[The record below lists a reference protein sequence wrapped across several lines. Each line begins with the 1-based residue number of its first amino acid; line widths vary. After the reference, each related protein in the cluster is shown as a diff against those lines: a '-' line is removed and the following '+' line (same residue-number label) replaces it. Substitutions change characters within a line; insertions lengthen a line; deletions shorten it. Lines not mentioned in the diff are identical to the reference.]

1 MDYDIIMQTMMP
13 FCAMFKIYLLGIRM
27 CIMCLTQSMWNDRMK
42 WRSTVEMVPVRCRVK
57 VALHHTYIT
66 VPQVTLRI
74 GGLCTKLKPGQEGKT
89 KCSLVH

>member
-1 MDYDIIMQTMMP
+1 
-13 FCAMFKIYLLGIRM
+13 
-27 CIMCLTQSMWNDRMK
+27 MK